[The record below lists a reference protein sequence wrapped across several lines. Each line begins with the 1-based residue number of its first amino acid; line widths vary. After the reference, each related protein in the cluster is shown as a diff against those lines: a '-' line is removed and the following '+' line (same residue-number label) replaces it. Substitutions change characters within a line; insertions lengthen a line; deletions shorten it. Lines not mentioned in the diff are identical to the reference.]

1 MEKKIH
7 AAFLCYPCHHT
18 SYISR
23 YFILHYNSVLNC
35 KFIWKSYL
43 NFSFIE
49 FTFLIEKD
57 TNLLTYL
64 QIKFGK
70 DLMNTKDLFFKDG
83 DAHFS
88 DGERYLLTYLLT
100 NKVWEDL
107 INAKDILL

>member
-1 MEKKIH
+1 MEIKPYSFSVLSLPSHLVYMHI
-7 AAFLCYPCHHT
+7 F
-18 SYISR
+18 IS
-23 YFILHYNSVLNC
+23 HYSSVLNC

-49 FTFLIEKD
+49 FIFLIEKD